1 MEKYLEHFSGDEA
14 FCRMIMSL
22 KEQVIDKNMWHLTPF
37 YDPHEISVIQ
47 RLLGNQEDLKMYHY
61 GGIECAE
68 MQRVIMAPSFYTI
81 EPSDFEITVFQARF
95 PSKFVKL
102 THRDVLGALMSL
114 GLKRES
120 YGDILVKDDI
130 CYFAVDAKMKEYI
143 QENLSKISRGSIQL
157 SICKHSVTNEPNFR
171 CVTRPIASF
180 RLDVIIA
187 ELFHLSRAE
196 AKRLIEAS
204 LVKVNYKEVEQCHFL
219 CHNND
224 IISVRRHGRVLLR
237 DLNKQNRKGK
247 YLIEGCYYQ

>member
-1 MEKYLEHFSGDEA
+1 MEKYLEHYSGDEA
-14 FCRMIMSL
+14 FCRMIVSL
-22 KEQVIDKNMWHLTPF
+22 KDQVIEKNMWHLTPF
-37 YDPHEISVIQ
+37 YNPHEVAVIE
-47 RLLGNQEDLKMYHY
+47 RLIGHQDDLVVYHH
-61 GGIECAE
+61 GGIEQAE
-68 MQRVIMAPSFYTI
+68 MQRVIIAPSFYVI
-81 EPSDFEITVFQARF
+81 EPADFEITVFEAHY

-102 THRDVLGALMSL
+102 SHRDVLGALMSL

-120 YGDILVKDDI
+120 YGDILVKEET
-130 CYFAVDAKMKEYI
+130 CYFAVDAKMAAYI
-143 QENLSKISRGSIQL
+143 RENLSKISRGSIHL
-157 SICKHSVTNEPNFR
+157 KVCERTITNEPNFR
-171 CVTRPIASF
+171 CVTRPVASF